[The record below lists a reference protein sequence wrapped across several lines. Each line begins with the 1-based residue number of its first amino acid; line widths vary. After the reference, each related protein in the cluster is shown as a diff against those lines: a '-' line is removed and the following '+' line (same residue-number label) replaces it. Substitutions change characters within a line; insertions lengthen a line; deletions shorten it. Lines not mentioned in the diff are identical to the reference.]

1 MMNEN
6 LAPVTIP
13 TLCRY
18 EHFKRCIESLSRC
31 TLADKTEVYVAL
43 DYPAKESHWDG
54 YNKIKDYLLSHK
66 EDNLGFKKLI
76 VIQRSRNYGLG
87 EEGNI
92 MTLRK
97 EIFSKYD
104 RVISSEDDNEFSP
117 NFLVYM
123 NKGLEKFKDN
133 PDIFAIC
140 GFCHGEDL
148 GDYQHNYYVD
158 YETCAWGIAYWKDKY
173 EKFLDFCHKNPARDI
188 LLSKKMLTVF
198 KVCKHW
204 ILPLLIM
211 NRKRVQWGDYYMGMY
226 CCFNGMVNI
235 HPVIRKVRNWGVDG
249 SGATCNQTDNRFINM
264 KIDQAENFIFDDYHE
279 VKCQEDYIFKCL
291 YPYRNSLSLKSKF
304 KIMVYLGVFSFLLIV
319 DLFDKNRKYPI

>member
-43 DYPAKESHWDG
+43 DYPAKKSHWDG

-97 EIFSKYD
+97 EIFSRYD
-104 RVISSEDDNEFSP
+104 RVITSEDDNEFSP

-140 GFCHGEDL
+140 GFYHGEDL
-148 GDYQHNYYVD
+148 GDYQHNYYID

-173 EKFLDFCHKNPARDI
+173 EKFLDFCQKNPARDI
-188 LLSKKMLTVF
+188 LLSKKMFTVF
-198 KVCKHW
+198 KVCKLW

-211 NRKRVQWGDYYMGMY
+211 NRKRVRWGDYYMGMY
-226 CCFNGMVNI
+226 CCFNKMVNI
-235 HPVIRKVRNWGVDG
+235 HPVISKVRNWGLDG
-249 SGATCNQTDNRFINM
+249 SGATCNQTDNRYADIKM
-264 KIDQAENFIFDDYHE
+264 DQAENFIFDDYHE

-291 YPYRNSLSLKSKF
+291 YPYRNSLSLKERF

-319 DLFDKNRKYPI
+319 DLFDKNRKYPK

>member
-43 DYPAKESHWDG
+43 DYPAKESHWNG

-97 EIFSKYD
+97 EIFSKYE
-104 RVISSEDDNEFSP
+104 ST
-117 NFLVYM
+117 Y
-123 NKGLEKFKDN
+123 K
-133 PDIFAIC
+133 
-140 GFCHGEDL
+140 
-148 GDYQHNYYVD
+148 
-158 YETCAWGIAYWKDKY
+158 
-173 EKFLDFCHKNPARDI
+173 
-188 LLSKKMLTVF
+188 
-198 KVCKHW
+198 
-204 ILPLLIM
+204 
-211 NRKRVQWGDYYMGMY
+211 
-226 CCFNGMVNI
+226 
-235 HPVIRKVRNWGVDG
+235 
-249 SGATCNQTDNRFINM
+249 
-264 KIDQAENFIFDDYHE
+264 
-279 VKCQEDYIFKCL
+279 KCL
-291 YPYRNSLSLKSKF
+291 REE
-304 KIMVYLGVFSFLLIV
+304 
-319 DLFDKNRKYPI
+319 

>member
-1 MMNEN
+1 MNEN

-18 EHFKRCIESLSRC
+18 EHFKRCIETLSRC
-31 TLADKTEVYVAL
+31 TLAGKTEVYVAL
-43 DYPAKESHWDG
+43 DYPAKESHWGG

-97 EIFSKYD
+97 EIFSRYD
-104 RVISSEDDNEFSP
+104 RVITSEDDNEFSP

-140 GFCHGEDL
+140 GFYHGEDL

-158 YETCAWGIAYWKDKY
+158 YGTCAWGIAYWKDKY
-173 EKFLDFCHKNPARDI
+173 EKFLDFCKKNPARDI
-188 LLSKKMLTVF
+188 LMSKKLWTIL
-198 KVCKHW
+198 KVHKAW
-204 ILPLLIM
+204 ILPLFLM
-211 NRKRVQWGDYYMGMY
+211 NRKRVQWGDYYMGM
-226 CCFNGMVNI
+226 F
-235 HPVIRKVRNWGVDG
+235 
-249 SGATCNQTDNRFINM
+249 
-264 KIDQAENFIFDDYHE
+264 
-279 VKCQEDYIFKCL
+279 
-291 YPYRNSLSLKSKF
+291 
-304 KIMVYLGVFSFLLIV
+304 
-319 DLFDKNRKYPI
+319 